1 MAGSIVA
8 DSPHATKISYEVSFA
23 RHFYKPQP
31 LRPLEEIS
39 AGVKTK
45 AKATRMRQYFDPS
58 RAEPEVSPAITQIR
72 GNAKLCVEQVDELLT
87 GEAA

>member
-1 MAGSIVA
+1 M
-8 DSPHATKISYEVSFA
+8 
-23 RHFYKPQP
+23 
-31 LRPLEEIS
+31 
-39 AGVKTK
+39 KTK

-72 GNAKLCVEQVDELLT
+72 GNAKLCVERVDELLT